1 MSTLIDMPDFL
12 VLGHVAQDLQ
22 PDGSYRLGGTVTYA
36 ALLAERLGLRVGIVT
51 SGTEREVAALSAL
64 VPGVQIACVPAPTA
78 TIFENRYDAD
88 GRRTQYLRARAMPL
102 TAADV
107 PPPWRGAPIALL
119 GPIAAELDPS
129 VAAVLAAPTSALLQ
143 GEAESSAGGLPGVR
157 FCAATPQGW
166 LRAWDDSGRVRP
178 IPWVDADGF
187 LPHLTALV
195 CSEED
200 VAVAA
205 VGASSSDMLASW
217 AARVRYLVVTDGPR
231 GARLWVEGH
240 SPVHVPAFPV
250 PELDPTGA
258 GDTFA
263 AAFLIALWRGMDPL
277 EAVCYAHAAASY
289 VVAAPDT
296 NGIPSE
302 EQIIAR
308 LRSSS

>member
-1 MSTLIDMPDFL
+1 MPDFL

-36 ALLAERLGLRVGIVT
+36 ALLAARLGLRVGIVT
-51 SGTEREVAALSAL
+51 SGTEHEVAALHAL
-64 VPGVQIACVPAPTA
+64 LPDAQVACVPAPTP
-78 TIFENRYDAD
+78 TIFENRYDA
-88 GRRTQYLRARAMPL
+88 GRRTQYLRARATPL

-107 PPPWRGAPIALL
+107 PPGWRTAPIALL

-129 VAAVLAAPTSALLQ
+129 VAACLAVPSPPFLV
-143 GEAESSAGGLPGVR
+143 GKGPEAR
-157 FCAATPQGW
+157 FRAATPQGW
-166 LRAWDDSGRVRP
+166 LRAWDDTGRVRP
-178 IPWVDADGF
+178 IPWAEADVV
-187 LPHLTALV
+187 LPHLTALI

-200 VAVAA
+200 VAIAA
-205 VGASSSDMLASW
+205 GGASSNDMLASW
-217 AARVRYLVVTDGPR
+217 AARIRYLVVTNGPR
-231 GARLWVEGH
+231 GARLWMEGR

-263 AAFLIALWRGMDPL
+263 AAFLIALWRGAEPL
-277 EAVCYAHAAASY
+277 EAVRYAHAAASY
-289 VVAAPDT
+289 IVAAPDT
-296 NGIPSE
+296 SGIPSE